1 MVPKIV
7 SATYVSPLSVAI
19 TFSDG
24 KEQTVNVGEFI
35 RKHPH
40 PQYNSYL
47 KEPKFKK
54 FKVENGLL
62 VWERIG
68 ILSFLR
74 RIFIMGIFRINV

>member
-62 VWERIG
+62 VWGNNWDLIFPSEDLYHG
-68 ILSFLR
+68 HLSD
-74 RIFIMGIFRINV
+74 

>member
-1 MVPKIV
+1 M
-7 SATYVSPLSVAI
+7 
-19 TFSDG
+19 
-24 KEQTVNVGEFI
+24 GEFI

-62 VWERIG
+62 VWGKNWDLIFPSEDLYHG
-68 ILSFLR
+68 HLSD
-74 RIFIMGIFRINV
+74 

>member
-54 FKVENGLL
+54 FKVEDGFL
-62 VWERIG
+62 VWGKNWDLIFPSEDLYHG
-68 ILSFLR
+68 HLSD
-74 RIFIMGIFRINV
+74 

>member
-62 VWERIG
+62 VWGKNWDLIFPSEDLYHWH
-68 ILSFLR
+68 LSD
-74 RIFIMGIFRINV
+74 